1 MASQGDVRGVFGQFA
16 SGVTIVTCFD
26 DDGHPHGATMTAF
39 TAVSLEP
46 RLCQVTVN
54 RTATSA
60 TLLPARP
67 FAINILASDQSD
79 LALEFAG
86 RPNGADVGWVDGI
99 EAPALVGAITTL
111 WCRPWA
117 DYDGGDHLIVI
128 GEIVAAEVGDG
139 SPLLYH
145 RGNFHL
151 LGHRTA
157 DAHWGGSFDD
167 PTAGWFSAATAP
179 VRITDLIP

>member
-1 MASQGDVRGVFGQFA
+1 MTGHGDLRGVFGQFA
-16 SGVTIVTCFD
+16 SGVTIVTCAD
-26 DDGHPHGATMTAF
+26 DDGRPHGATMTAF

-46 RLCQVTVN
+46 RLCQVTVD
-54 RTATSA
+54 RRARAAS
-60 TLLPARP
+60 LLTGRP
-67 FAINILASDQSD
+67 FAINILAGDQSD
-79 LALEFAG
+79 LALQFAG
-86 RPNGADVGWVDGI
+86 RSNSVEVRWVEGV
-99 EAPALVGAITTL
+99 EAPALGGTVATL

-128 GEIVAAEVGDG
+128 GEIVAAEVGEG

-145 RGNFHL
+145 RGNFHV